1 LIEEWETEIEG
12 KEKIVWLVTL
22 FPLIFFFFFFF
33 FPNCTA
39 YLKNGKKGKRE
50 QQRTVAASLSIQN
63 SRSSNQ

>member
-12 KEKIVWLVTL
+12 KEKIVWLVSL
-22 FPLIFFFFFFF
+22 FPLFFFFFFF
-33 FPNCTA
+33 LPHCTA
-39 YLKNGKKGKRE
+39 SLKNGKKGKRE